1 MPDGGPLL
9 LLLFFLVTSTA
20 GQYNPT
26 KDFCRRFGHQAAV
39 VDSRVYVDGGFVNW
53 KPFSATSPNY
63 TNPFLLYSDLNSVTD
78 GMPTLSANLSKNA
91 TIPNVNG
98 GILWEDAVNKRLYLY
113 GGEVYQA
120 MPTDF
125 NLYSY
130 DILSNDWVSFGPPT
144 GARTIQPTS
153 YGAGVSI
160 SWRGEAY
167 YYGGWFNNA
176 SVPGW
181 TGPPRASNRLIK
193 YTMDTNTFSNLTGPD
208 DIGRAE
214 GTMVYI
220 PIGDAGTLIY
230 FGGSQDLY
238 GNSTLTPQPLDKIFV
253 FDVANTKWYTQTTSG
268 RAPENRRRFCGGAT
282 WAQDQSS
289 YNVYIYGGS
298 GFPPDTTGYDDIYI
312 LTIPSFQWIRG
323 PYPAHSNVTG
333 AYPKNMMTCNV
344 VNGGTQMLVIGGT
357 YSNDT
362 TYMCDADNVW
372 GEHNMNLGEQNKETA
387 IWGSFIPT
395 LTTYAVPTDILT
407 AVGGAPTGGA
417 KTTAPVSGFD
427 APDLYVL
434 MTRKADISTRAPTRV
449 VSATATAN
457 PNSNPGT
464 SLSTGAIAGIAVGST
479 VGLIALLTACCCMI
493 RYKQKH
499 ETRPRH
505 SAIPTAEPPPTP
517 IWTGPAAVLSSPT
530 STHASYRSH
539 PPPIPP
545 PPPAELPGNGEQYYD
560 YHPHQTPSSAS
571 PSSFAKHD
579 QPPSTWLRPP
589 EGAAELQIPSPRR
602 GSPRGGGMGGQ
613 GSPLPGAPYWSS
625 SSPRGGTG
633 PQPSMPPSSSHSS
646 QYSGA
651 LSEQQQLDRER
662 ERELERERE
671 WEEINRAR
679 AGSRSTYG

>member
-1 MPDGGPLL
+1 MSDGKLL
-9 LLLFFLVTSTA
+9 LLLLCFLITSTA

-26 KDFCRRFGHQAAV
+26 EDFCRRFGHQAAV
-39 VDSRVYVDGGFVNW
+39 VDSRIYVDGGFVNW
-53 KPFSATSPNY
+53 KPFSAASPNY
-63 TNPFLLYSDLNSVTD
+63 TSHDLNAVTD
-78 GMPTLSANLSKNA
+78 GMPTLNANLSKNA

-130 DILSNDWVSFGPPT
+130 DILSDDWVSFGPPT

-181 TGPPRASNRLIK
+181 TGPPKASNRLIK

-208 DIGRAE
+208 EIGRAE

-220 PIGDAGTLIY
+220 PIGDAGTLVY
-230 FGGSQDLY
+230 FGGSQDVY
-238 GNSTLTPQPLDKIFV
+238 GNGTLTPQPLDKIFV
-253 FDVANTKWYTQTTSG
+253 FDVANTKWYTQSTSG

-289 YNVYIYGGS
+289 YNIYIYGG
-298 GFPPDTTGYDDIYI
+298 
-312 LTIPSFQWIRG
+312 FQWIRG

-344 VNGGTQMLVIGGT
+344 VNGAQMLVIGGT

-407 AVGGAPTGGA
+407 AVGGAPAGGA
-417 KTTAPVSGFD
+417 KTTAPISGFD
-427 APDLYVL
+427 APDLSVL

-449 VSATATAN
+449 VSATATAT
-457 PNSNPGT
+457 PPSTATP
-464 SLSTGAIAGIAVGST
+464 LSTGAIAGIAVGST
-479 VGLIALLTACCCMI
+479 VGLIALLTSCCCMI
-493 RYKQKH
+493 RYHQAH
-499 ETRPRH
+499 STRARP
-505 SAIPTAEPPPTP
+505 STISTAAPPPTP
-517 IWTGPAAVLSSPT
+517 VWTGPAAVFSSPT
-530 STHASYRSH
+530 STNATYHSH
-539 PPPIPP
+539 PPPPPIPP
-545 PPPAELPGNGEQYYD
+545 PPAELPDNVEQYYD
-560 YHPHQTPSSAS
+560 YRPHQTPSSTS
-571 PSSFAKHD
+571 PTSFAKHGD
-579 QPPSTWLRPP
+579 PPSTWLRP
-589 EGAAELQIPSPRR
+589 ETAAELQIPSPRR
-602 GSPRGGGMGGQ
+602 GSPRGDGGRGQ
-613 GSPLPGAPYWSS
+613 GAPLPGAPYWSS
-625 SSPRGGTG
+625 SSRGGV
-633 PQPSMPPSSSHSS
+633 PQTSMPPSSSHSS
-646 QYSGA
+646 QYSRG
-651 LSEQQQLDRER
+651 LSEQQQQQVER
-662 ERELERERE
+662 DRE
-671 WEEINRAR
+671 WEEVRGHSA
-679 AGSRSTYG
+679 ASRSTYG